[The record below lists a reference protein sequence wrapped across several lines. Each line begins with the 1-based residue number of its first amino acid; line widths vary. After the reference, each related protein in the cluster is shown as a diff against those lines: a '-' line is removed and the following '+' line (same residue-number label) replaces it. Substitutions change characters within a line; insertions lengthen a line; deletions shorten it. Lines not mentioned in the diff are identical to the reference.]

1 VSEEA
6 MRTPLYG
13 VQEELGGTF
22 VVGLGWSWVTTF
34 GDPEAEYRAIRQEA
48 GLWDASPHQKW
59 EFRGAEALEA
69 LDLIFTRD
77 LSQTEVG
84 QVRYGPF
91 CNENGKMLGDGTV
104 FRFADDHCWL
114 VAAPGTDSDLGHF
127 LRVAEGLDVQIEKRT
142 DEFPQLGL
150 NGPRSRELLA
160 PLCKGFDLASLEY
173 YRFWP
178 EQVHVGDIPCWVSR
192 TGYSGELGYEL
203 FSAPRDATGLWE
215 LLTSAGARPYG
226 LTAIEWIRIESGLI
240 ALGPDFVP
248 GETSPFDM
256 SLDRFIDLDKERFSG
271 RAELAREAEA
281 PPNRL
286 VTLVVDGPEPAAGAA
301 VARDGVRVGT
311 LTSPCRSPELDQVI
325 GLAVVQRQ
333 AVAESPLVEVEVDEG
348 WVPASVAP
356 LSIVDP
362 DKRRPRS

>member
-1 VSEEA
+1 VTEEA
-6 MRTPLYG
+6 MRTPLDG
-13 VQEELGGTF
+13 VQRELGGTF
-22 VVGLGWSWVTTF
+22 IVGLGWYWVTTF
-34 GDPEAEYRAIRQEA
+34 GDPEAEYRAVRHEA

-91 CNENGKMLGDGTV
+91 CNEEGKMLGDGTV

-114 VAAPGTDSDLGHF
+114 VAAPGTDSDLQHF
-127 LRVAEGLDVQIEKRT
+127 LRLTEGLEVRIEKRT
-142 DEFPQLGL
+142 EELPQLGL

-178 EQVHVGDIPCWVSR
+178 EQVHVGDFPCWVSR

-203 FSAPRDATGLWE
+203 FCAPEHATGLWR
-215 LLTSAGARPYG
+215 LLTEAGARPYG

-256 SLDRFIDLDKERFSG
+256 SLDRFIELDKERFSG

-286 VTLVVDGPEPAAGAA
+286 VTLVVEGPVPAAGAA
-301 VARDGVRVGT
+301 IARDGVRVGT

-325 GLAVVQRQ
+325 GLAVVGRK
-333 AVAESPLVEVEVDEG
+333 AVAEDPSLEIEVDEG
-348 WVPASVAP
+348 WVPATVAP

-362 DKRRPRS
+362 EKRRPRS